1 MKKIKVA
8 HLLYIIGPAGK
19 EKGVLKIVSMM
30 DKSKFD
36 VDLIVLRDIVYKNL
50 INTRDLNIIT
60 LRPVQGNS
68 LKTIPQLRE
77 IFKKNRYD
85 IVYTHSWN
93 TLLEGY
99 LAALLARIPIK
110 IHGEHGTFERS
121 YLKDKLQ
128 KLLWNRFDTVTVVV
142 GDLEKKLRQIFA
154 YRKNNIKIIYN
165 GADHGKFRPSPE
177 FRETFRKQHG
187 LENNFLVGTV
197 GRFHPIKDHL
207 TLIKGF
213 KHFRSRVLD
222 AKLVLVGG
230 GGKTGEKNKR
240 RYNELTEELGI
251 KDDVV
256 FIPPVS
262 NPEAL
267 MNTFDVFVLSS
278 ISEGCSN
285 VILEAM
291 ACGIPLVVTDT
302 GGNPELVTDNDN
314 GLLFEVG
321 NDRELSEKLLS
332 LHGDPALRQKFSRR
346 GVQLIKER
354 FSLDKTVSNYEALY
368 AALYKQK
375 MNGKAK
381 L

>member
-30 DKSKFD
+30 DKNKFD
-36 VDLIVLRDIVYKNL
+36 VDLIVLRKIVYKNL
-50 INTRDLNIIT
+50 INVKDFNIII
-60 LRPVQGNS
+60 LNPVQGNS
-68 LKTIPQLRE
+68 LKTIPQLTK

-99 LAALLARIPIK
+99 LAALLARVPIK

-121 YLKDKLQ
+121 YLKDKVQ
-128 KLLWNRFDTVTVVV
+128 KLLWKRFDAVTVVV
-142 GDLEKKLRQIFA
+142 GDLEKKLRRIFA

-165 GADHGKFRPSPE
+165 GADHGKFQPSPKY
-177 FRETFRKQHG
+177 RETFRKQHG
-187 LENNFLVGTV
+187 LENDFLVGTV
-197 GRFHPIKDHL
+197 GRFHPVKDHL

-213 KHFRSRVLD
+213 KHFRSRVPG

-230 GGKTGEKNKR
+230 GGKTGEKNKS
-240 RYNELTEELGI
+240 RYDELIKKLDI
-251 KDDVV
+251 KDDVM

-285 VILEAM
+285 VILESM
-291 ACGIPLVVTDT
+291 ACGIPLVVTNT

-332 LHGDPALRQKFSRR
+332 LYGDPELRQKFSHR

-354 FSLDKTVSNYEALY
+354 FSLDKTVANYEELY
-368 AALYKQK
+368 SGLYEQK
-375 MNGKAK
+375 MNGKAD

>member
-30 DKSKFD
+30 DKSRFD
-36 VDLIVLRDIVYKNL
+36 VDLIVLRDIVYKDL
-50 INTRDLNIIT
+50 INIKGLNIIT
-60 LRPVQGNS
+60 LKPVRGNS
-68 LKTIPQLRE
+68 LKAIPQLRE

-85 IVYTHSWN
+85 IIYTHSWN

-99 LAALLARIPIK
+99 LAALLAGVPIK

-128 KLLWNRFDTVTVVV
+128 KLLWKRFDAVTVVV

-154 YRKNNIKIIYN
+154 YRDNNINIIYN
-165 GADHGKFRPSPE
+165 GADHGKFCPSPE

-187 LENNFLVGTV
+187 LENDFLVGTV
-197 GRFHPIKDHL
+197 GRFHPVKDHF

-213 KHFRSRVLD
+213 KHFCSRVPG

-230 GGKTGEKNKR
+230 GGKTGEKNKK
-240 RYNELTEELGI
+240 RYEELIGELGL
-251 KDDVV
+251 KDEVV

-267 MNTFDVFVLSS
+267 MNIFDVFVLSS

-332 LHGDPALRQKFSRR
+332 LHGDPGLRQKFSRR

-368 AALYKQK
+368 AGLYKQK
-375 MNGKAK
+375 MNGKAD